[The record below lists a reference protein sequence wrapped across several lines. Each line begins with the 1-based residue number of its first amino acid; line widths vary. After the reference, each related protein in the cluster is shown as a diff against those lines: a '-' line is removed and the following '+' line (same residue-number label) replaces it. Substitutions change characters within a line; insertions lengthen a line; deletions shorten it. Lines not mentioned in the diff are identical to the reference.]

1 MLDDIRFWMQVT
13 LDAKRTLV
21 VPPELESRA
30 IEMVKA
36 HGCEHVV
43 TVRVSEVLP
52 EGAVYWVDEQA
63 LDASLRQTVLT
74 RIRM

>member
-21 VPPELESRA
+21 VPPDLESRA

-36 HGCEHVV
+36 RGCEHVV

-52 EGAVYWVDEQA
+52 EGTVYWVDEHA
-63 LDASLRQTVLT
+63 LDASFRQAVLA